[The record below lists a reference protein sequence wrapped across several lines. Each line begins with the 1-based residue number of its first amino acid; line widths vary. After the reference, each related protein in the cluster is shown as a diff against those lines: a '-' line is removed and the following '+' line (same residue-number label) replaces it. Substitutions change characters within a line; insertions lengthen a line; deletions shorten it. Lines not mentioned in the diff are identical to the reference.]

1 MHRDLPPPEPTS
13 EPRPLRKPP
22 WLRVRLPSGELPA
35 WLANLLREKRLHT
48 VCEEANCPNLGHC
61 WGRGTATF
69 LIMGDICTRN
79 CRFCNVRI
87 GRPAP
92 LDPEEPQHVAEAIAL
107 MELRH
112 VVITS
117 VDRDDLPDGGAAHFA
132 ATIRAVRA
140 ARPECTIEV
149 LIPDFRG
156 QREPLATILAE
167 QPTILNHNIEMVRR
181 LYPQIRPQGKYEW
194 ALAVLQ
200 AARAIAPQG
209 LTKCG
214 FMVGLG
220 ETWEE
225 ILATLRDLRAV
236 DVNIVTIGQY
246 LQPTRQ
252 HWPVARYVTPE
263 EFAQLAQLGLE
274 LGFQWVESGPLVR
287 SSYQAEAQAQALVHN
302 GPALPHAETAAPPGG
317 NSSF

>member
-1 MHRDLPPPEPTS
+1 MGSDLPTPEPTPD
-13 EPRPLRKPP
+13 PRPPRKPP

-35 WLANLLREKRLHT
+35 WLAGLLREKQLHT
-48 VCEEANCPNLGHC
+48 VCEEANCPNLGQC

-69 LIMGDICTRN
+69 LIMGDVCTRN
-79 CRFCNVRI
+79 CRFCNVRT

-92 LDPEEPQHVAEAIAL
+92 LDPEEPQHVAEAVAL
-107 MELRH
+107 MQLRH

-140 ARPECTIEV
+140 ARPECTLEV

-181 LYPQIRPQGKYEW
+181 LYPEIRPQGKYEW
-194 ALAVLQ
+194 ALAVLR
-200 AARAIAPQG
+200 AAREIAPDA

-214 FMVGLG
+214 FMVGLC
-220 ETWEE
+220 ETWDEV
-225 ILATLRDLRAV
+225 LTTLHDLRDV
-236 DVNIVTIGQY
+236 EVNIVTIGQY

-263 EFAQLAQLGLE
+263 EFEALARLGLE

-287 SSYQAEAQAQALVHN
+287 SSYKAETQAQELIKHN
-302 GPALPHAETAAPPGG
+302 PGAE
-317 NSSF
+317 SSD